1 MTEIVHTLSRQ
12 EVIHRR
18 ALAAMGVLV
27 VFTVIIAAFAAWTG
41 TGKRYAPS
49 AEIVS
54 ATALRFED
62 RTDGVV
68 AVLNGETGVEIA
80 VYGIDEGVFVR
91 SVMRGI
97 ARQRRLRG
105 DHSQGPVHLS
115 QHANGQ
121 LWLSDPAHE
130 IHIYLGAFGRDN
142 HRAWTELLPDQAQL
156 AQGAAAQ
163 GGPS

>member
-1 MTEIVHTLSRQ
+1 MTETVHTLSRQ

-18 ALAAMGVLV
+18 ALAAMGILV
-27 VFTVIIAAFAAWTG
+27 VFTVIVTAFAAWTG

-54 ATALRFED
+54 AAELRFED

-68 AVLNGETGVEIA
+68 AVLDGETGAEIA
-80 VYGIDEGVFVR
+80 IYGIDEGVFVR

-105 DHSQGPVHLS
+105 DLSQGPVRLS
-115 QHANGQ
+115 QHANGE

-142 HRAWTELLPDQAQL
+142 HRAWTQLLGRDAQL
-156 AQGAAAQ
+156 AE
-163 GGPS
+163 GPPTEGDPS